1 VLFAL
6 LLLLLPAA
14 GLPSKYGSWGLIEYT
29 GQLPSTAPNYRAV
42 H

>member
-29 GQLPSTAPNYRAV
+29 GQLPSTAPKYRAV